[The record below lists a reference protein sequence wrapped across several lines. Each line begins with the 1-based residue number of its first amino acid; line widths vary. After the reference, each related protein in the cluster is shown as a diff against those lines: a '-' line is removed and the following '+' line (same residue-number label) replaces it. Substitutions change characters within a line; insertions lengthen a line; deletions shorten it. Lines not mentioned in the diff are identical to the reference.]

1 MLGFIIS
8 TAAFSVVAYFMNRY
22 FKAQSIDQTNSHKM
36 LVMVTATMISIGTG
50 WLVDHLDGDAK
61 LPEKNISFM
70 EVIKSGDPMKIA
82 MKLIGIN

>member
-1 MLGFIIS
+1 MLGFILS
-8 TAAFSVVAYFMNRY
+8 TAAFSAVAYTMNRY

-61 LPEKNISFM
+61 HPEKNISFM
-70 EVIKSGDPMKIA
+70 EVIRSGDPMKIA